1 MPRAY
6 GVKHVFDGVEGGS
19 YGEFSSFHMDD
30 DFVSAALK
38 VEDVFYFFHPDAVFY
53 FEDDF
58 PAFPESYFGGGAG
71 EDVPEFFF
79 GRFPGNLR
87 TSAGEKG
94 ISRVFFVSQD
104 EYFCQS
110 VFCFQV
116 FEEGFFFQAARVNE
130 EEVQGKSDFEVSRQ
144 VFCVFVEGG
153 IDFSFS
159 RPEGF
164 QGIFEPLPVFS
175 AVTDSE
181 VNQVVLLSSGNFS

>member
-1 MPRAY
+1 MAGAY
-6 GVKHVFDGVEGGS
+6 GVEHVFDGMEGNS
-19 YGEFSSFHMDD
+19 CGEFSSFHMDD
-30 DFVSAALK
+30 DFVSAAFE
-38 VEDVFYFFHPDAVFY
+38 VEDVFYFFYADAVFN

-58 PAFPESYFGGGAG
+58 PAFPESYFGGCSG
-71 EDVPEFFF
+71 EDVPEFFAR
-79 GRFPGNLR
+79 GFPGNAG

-116 FEEGFFFQAARVNE
+116 FEEGFFFQAARVYE

-153 IDFSFS
+153 VYF
-159 RPEGF
+159 
-164 QGIFEPLPVFS
+164 
-175 AVTDSE
+175 
-181 VNQVVLLSSGNFS
+181 LLS